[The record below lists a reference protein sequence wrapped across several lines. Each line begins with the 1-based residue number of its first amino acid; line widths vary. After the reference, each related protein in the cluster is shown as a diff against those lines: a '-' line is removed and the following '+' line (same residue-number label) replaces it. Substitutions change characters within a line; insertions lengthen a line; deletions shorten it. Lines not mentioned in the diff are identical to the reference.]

1 VLVAEDNGVSRT
13 LLQQLL
19 ERAGWRVTT
28 AEDGAR
34 ALHAAEHDGP
44 FDVVLM
50 DVQMPMMDGIAA
62 TQAIRRLPGPARQV
76 PIVAVTAFA
85 LPSDRDRCL
94 SAGMDG
100 FLTKPVDPDA
110 LFAVLE
116 RLTGVPAPAAAP
128 R

>member
-85 LPSDRDRCL
+85 LPSDCDRCL

-100 FLTKPVDPDA
+100 FLTKPVYPDA

-116 RLTGVPAPAAAP
+116 RLTGVPPPAAAP